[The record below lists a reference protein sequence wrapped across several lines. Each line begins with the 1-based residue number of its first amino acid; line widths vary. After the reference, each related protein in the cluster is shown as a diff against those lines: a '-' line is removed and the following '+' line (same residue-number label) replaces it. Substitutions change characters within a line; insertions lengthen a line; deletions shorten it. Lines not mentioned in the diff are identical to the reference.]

1 MAADLIG
8 PAALFAA
15 LSAER
20 VTLVTPN
27 RRLAAWH
34 KQAFDRTQLATGYA
48 AWPSPDILPWTT
60 FVERSWRA
68 SILRTDVSSSSQLL
82 DAQQSQLLWERAIRK
97 SDAAARGLLN
107 IRETAR
113 QAGAAWTLARAW
125 RLLPAMRKLLL
136 HEDAAAFLDWTE
148 RFQELCRERSAID
161 AAVLPDAFAEQV
173 GKIAQP
179 LTLLPYRLLMAGF
192 DIVPPQQHHVLRVL
206 REAGVTV
213 EVAMPTPIDGRHARL
228 EFATGADELRACAA
242 WARQRVESQPSA
254 RIAIVVPDLKRNRGA
269 ITRELA
275 DSLAPGLRARQ
286 VDGIGAVSSLFNLS
300 LGLPLGD
307 YALVRDAITLIEF
320 SLDRPLPYLAVSA
333 LIRSPF
339 LAGAETESDARAT
352 VDARLRETVSQ
363 EVTLKALRARIGVIG
378 AGCEGLISLLDEIG
392 TLAGDGGER
401 KKSAAPLPATP
412 AECSRYFGRLLTAWG
427 FPGERS
433 LDSTGYQVLAKF
445 RDAMASL
452 AALQMVQP
460 RMRVE
465 EALAQLR
472 RIVGDT
478 LFQPEGDTGGAAPI
492 QVLGV
497 LESAGQQ
504 FDAIWVTGLADDA
517 WPLAARANPFIP
529 ASLQRSA
536 GVTEASAAASLA
548 LDRRIT
554 AGWLESAAEVVLSH
568 ARIDVNGGEQERAAS
583 ALIRGV
589 ALATIDQV
597 MNLPPVPYAGA
608 LRASSTLEMIP
619 DALPPPLVSPT
630 RVRGGAGVI
639 RDQAACAF
647 RAFARHRLGA
657 LPLEAPQPGFDAAE
671 RGNLLHRVLYLV
683 WGHLKEHAALM
694 AQNDVELAAVV
705 GVATSRAVD
714 EAHVMGA
721 ASLTGR
727 FARIEHTRL
736 CRVVI
741 EWLQYERERAPFAVV
756 ERESSRNVQLGALS
770 MSLRLDRMDRLD
782 DGTHALIDYKT
793 GVAKLASW
801 LGERP
806 DEPQLPLYFHTAEEE
821 ISALAFARVRRGE
834 RGKVFG
840 FEGVSAI
847 EDLLPDVMPIEA
859 KARLKNQGYV
869 SWDVLAQEWESSLQK
884 LADDFA
890 CGIAEADPKNGGLTC
905 AQCDLQMVCRIAE
918 LSGYAALAVDGAAA
932 ESADE

>member
-1 MAADLIG
+1 VAADLIG

-27 RRLAAWH
+27 RRLAAWY
-34 KQAFDRTQLATGYA
+34 KQAFDRAQLATGHV

-60 FVERSWRA
+60 FVERTWREL
-68 SILRTDVSSSSQLL
+68 ILRNDVPSSPQLI
-82 DAQQSQLLWERAIRK
+82 DAHQSQLLWERVIRK

-113 QAGAAWTLARAW
+113 QAGAAWALARAW
-125 RLLPAMRKLLL
+125 HLAPAMRKMLL
-136 HEDAAAFLDWTE
+136 HEDAAAFLGWSE
-148 RFQELCRERSAID
+148 RFQELCRERNAID

-173 GKIAQP
+173 GKVTAP
-179 LTLLPYRLLMAGF
+179 GTLLPHRLLMAGF
-192 DIVPPQQHHVLRVL
+192 DIVPPQQHHVLRIL
-206 REAGVTV
+206 REAGVAVETV
-213 EVAMPTPIDGRHARL
+213 MPTPIRGRHARI

-254 RIAIVVPDLKRNRGA
+254 RIAIVVPDLKRDRGA
-269 ITRELA
+269 IRRELV
-275 DSLAPGLRARQ
+275 DSLAPGLRANQ
-286 VDGIGAVSSLFNLS
+286 ADDAGAASSLFNLS

-307 YALVRDAITLIEF
+307 YALVRDALALLEF
-320 SLDRPLPYLAVSA
+320 SQDRPLPYLTVSA
-333 LIRSPF
+333 LMRSPF
-339 LAGAETESDARAT
+339 IAGAETESSARAML
-352 VDARLRETVSQ
+352 DARLRETVSQ
-363 EVTLKALRARIGVIG
+363 EITLTALRARIGAIG
-378 AGCEGLISLLDEIG
+378 AGCERLISLMDEIRA
-392 TLAGDGGER
+392 LVGDGIER
-401 KKSAAPLPATP
+401 KKTAPPMPATP

-433 LDSTGYQVLAKF
+433 LDSTGYQVLDKF
-445 RDAMASL
+445 RDGLVSL
-452 AALQMVQP
+452 AALQTVQP
-460 RMRVE
+460 RIRVE

-472 RIVGDT
+472 RIAGDT
-478 LFQPEGDTGGAAPI
+478 LFQPESDASGAAPI

-517 WPLAARANPFIP
+517 WPLAARANAFVP

-554 AGWLESAAEVVLSH
+554 AGWLECAAEVVLSH
-568 ARIDVNGGEQERAAS
+568 ARIDANGSEQERAAS

-589 ALATIDQV
+589 ALTTIDQV
-597 MNLPPVPYAGA
+597 MSWPPVPYASM
-608 LRASSTLEMIP
+608 LRAASILEVIP
-619 DALPPPLVSPT
+619 DVLLPPLVSPT

-657 LPLEAPQPGFDAAE
+657 RPLEAPQPGLDAAE

-683 WGHLKEHAALM
+683 WEHIKDHAGLM
-694 AQNDVELAAVV
+694 AQNDADLAAVV
-705 GVATSRAVD
+705 DVAASRAID
-714 EAHVMGA
+714 EAHGKGA

-727 FARIEHTRL
+727 FARIEHARL

-741 EWLQYERERAPFAVV
+741 EWLQYERGRLPFAVV
-756 ERESSRNVQLGALS
+756 EREASRNVQLGALS

-793 GVAKLASW
+793 GVSKLASW

-847 EDLLPDVMPIEA
+847 ENLLPDVVPIEA
-859 KARLKNQGYV
+859 KARLKKQGYV
-869 SWDVLAQEWESSLQK
+869 SWDVLTQEWESSLQK

-890 CGIAEADPKNGGLTC
+890 RGVAEVDPKNGGLTC
-905 AQCDLQMVCRIAE
+905 AQCDLHTVCRIAE
-918 LSGYAALAVDGAAA
+918 LSGYAALAVDEAPA